1 MSTTEFLT
9 NLSEAD
15 NRHDNTTQYIDF
27 NQTTSPYEVASTPV
41 SGLTYTL
48 FGLTCFFAC
57 LGLAG
62 NLSILTI
69 ALKAQGTWKGHDVLI
84 TALAVS
90 DCVALIS
97 TALTQ
102 PCFYEVVGMDV
113 RAITTVGCKVF
124 MSVWFSAMF
133 C

>member
-9 NLSEAD
+9 NLSEVD
-15 NRHDNTTQYIDF
+15 NRHDNTTQNIDF
-27 NQTTSPYEVASTPV
+27 NQTNSAAEVANFPV

-69 ALKAQGTWKGHDVLI
+69 AWKSQSTRRGHDVLI
-84 TALAVS
+84 TALAVT
-90 DCVALIS
+90 DCLALIS

-102 PCFYEVVGMDV
+102 P
-113 RAITTVGCKVF
+113 
-124 MSVWFSAMF
+124 
-133 C
+133 